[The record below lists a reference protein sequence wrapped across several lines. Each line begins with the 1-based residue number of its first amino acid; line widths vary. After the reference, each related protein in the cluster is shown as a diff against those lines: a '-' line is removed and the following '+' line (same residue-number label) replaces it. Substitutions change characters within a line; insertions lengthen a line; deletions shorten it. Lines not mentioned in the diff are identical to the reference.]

1 MGCWGRK
8 GWSQGTPRTWW
19 ASSLTATCPQTQAEG
34 FDRICKRFR
43 GSQPVVFVHHI
54 WQISPQTS
62 HWCPGCVSQCCSH
75 PMRLASCRPSQWKGL
90 QAILP
95 SAVHSLNQKQS
106 NIYGDFPLKKGMFSG
121 PKKCNKGLKLCSQ
134 SRINL
139 DDWAREKRRDEASA
153 LICKGEV
160 SLPAPCLKRRNVKMV
175 FVSRIFTCFL

>member
-19 ASSLTATCPQTQAEG
+19 ASSLTSTCPQTQAEG
-34 FDRICKRFR
+34 FDRVCKRFR

-62 HWCPGCVSQCCSH
+62 HWCPGCMSQCCSH

-90 QAILP
+90 QAIPP

-106 NIYGDFPLKKGMFSG
+106 NIYGDFPLKK
-121 PKKCNKGLKLCSQ
+121 KCSLAQRSAIKAWNYVLNPELIG
-134 SRINL
+134 IN
-139 DDWAREKRRDEASA
+139 WAREKRRDEASA

-160 SLPAPCLKRRNVKMV
+160 FLPAPCLKRRSVKMV
-175 FVSRIFTCFL
+175 FASGIFTCFL

>member
-34 FDRICKRFR
+34 FDRVCKRFR

-54 WQISPQTS
+54 RQISPQTS

-90 QAILP
+90 QAIPP

-106 NIYGDFPLKKGMFSG
+106 NIYGDFPLKKKCSLAQRSAIKAWNYVLNPELIWMIGQEREEGMKQVLWFV
-121 PKKCNKGLKLCSQ
+121 
-134 SRINL
+134 
-139 DDWAREKRRDEASA
+139 REKFFFQ
-153 LICKGEV
+153 LHVWKGEV
-160 SLPAPCLKRRNVKMV
+160 
-175 FVSRIFTCFL
+175 

>member
-34 FDRICKRFR
+34 FDRVCKRFR

-54 WQISPQTS
+54 RQISPQTS
-62 HWCPGCVSQCCSH
+62 HWCPGCMSQCCSH

-90 QAILP
+90 QAIPP

-106 NIYGDFPLKKGMFSG
+106 NIYGDFPLKKKCSLAQRSAIKAWNYVLNPELIWMIGQEREEGMKQVLWFV
-121 PKKCNKGLKLCSQ
+121 
-134 SRINL
+134 
-139 DDWAREKRRDEASA
+139 REKFFFQ
-153 LICKGEV
+153 LHVWKGEV
-160 SLPAPCLKRRNVKMV
+160 
-175 FVSRIFTCFL
+175 